1 MQTSGKTQ
9 PVGNG
14 ELLEEVM
21 RLGDMV
27 RELARDTAGDAQAY
41 VQQRT
46 ADVEEAVRRNP
57 TQAVLI
63 AGGVGF
69 VLGLMLMRR
78 S

>member
-1 MQTSGKTQ
+1 MQTSTKTK
-9 PVGNG
+9 PVGNDG

-27 RELARDTAGDAQAY
+27 RDMARDTAGDAQAY
-41 VQQRT
+41 MQQRT
-46 ADVEEAVRRNP
+46 AAVEEMVRRNP

-78 S
+78 